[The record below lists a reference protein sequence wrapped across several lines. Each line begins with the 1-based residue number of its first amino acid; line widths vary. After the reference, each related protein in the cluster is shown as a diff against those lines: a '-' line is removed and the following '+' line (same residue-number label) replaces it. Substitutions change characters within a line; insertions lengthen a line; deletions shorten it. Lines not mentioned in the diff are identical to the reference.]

1 MLFEC
6 FRLEKIE
13 QKRQKEYLLKNLED
27 EKRERREKVLAHNNE
42 MYFVSHDTKPAK
54 FRVT

>member
-1 MLFEC
+1 MKK
-6 FRLEKIE
+6 EKE
-13 QKRQKEYLLKNLED
+13 
-27 EKRERREKVLAHNNE
+27 ERRFLHINYIICNNE

>member
-27 EKRERREKVLAHNNE
+27 EKRERREKVLAH
-42 MYFVSHDTKPAK
+42 
-54 FRVT
+54 